1 MTEKCI
7 KKNSMGFEW
16 HPVAVCGITPKQ
28 NCIVT
33 SIFYIS
39 TSNLKHNLFRHMALI
54 LCQIWIETYF
64 VKYLFYIIYNN
75 CTLHFIYSKFKLV

>member
-7 KKNSMGFEW
+7 KKSMGFEW

-54 LCQIWIETYF
+54 LCQIWIKTF
-64 VKYLFYIIYNN
+64 CKIFYIIYNNN